1 MELSIYSV
9 WFSHYTKMKCCDDDE
24 WTSAKSSNHISIVRL
39 PSCVSGQHESNSA
52 TLLYMYTI
60 RGIDLLS
67 LVSSASYSHY
77 TYRQQRSSLSLS
89 LLYCTYT
96 VVFIV
101 LLCESVP
108 RRGSFVV
115 ASKRIIKPLP
125 PPLYAVIVRQNTA
138 ETAGHFIDGLLLL
151 MCVWQR
157 QLNWFVSNQWCTSS
171 FVIRLRL
178 LFSQSASLF
187 SWSLFS
193 IFHQRLAF
201 LISSKIKY

>member
-1 MELSIYSV
+1 MLRWWWMNISEIKQSYFYSEIAQLRFRPARV
-9 WFSHYTKMKCCDDDE
+9 KQCDAVVYVYYTRY
-24 WTSAKSSNHISIVRL
+24 WSVVT
-39 PSCVSGQHESNSA
+39 CVFCFLF
-52 TLLYMYTI
+52 TLYI
-60 RGIDLLS
+60 
-67 LVSSASYSHY
+67 
-77 TYRQQRSSLSLS
+77 QQRSSLSLS

>member
-39 PSCVSGQHESNSA
+39 PCCVSGQHESNSA

-77 TYRQQRSSLSLS
+77 TYNSAALSLS
-89 LLYCTYT
+89 LYCT
-96 VVFIV
+96 VHIRSF
-101 LLCESVP
+101 LLFFFARVCHEEAHLLLRQNESSNLSHP
-108 RRGSFVV
+108 
-115 ASKRIIKPLP
+115 P

-138 ETAGHFIDGLLLL
+138 ETEGHFIDGLLLL

-178 LFSQSASLF
+178 L
-187 SWSLFS
+187 
-193 IFHQRLAF
+193 
-201 LISSKIKY
+201 